1 MEKIEVLEKAGKYL
15 LFGERDNAKIMIN
28 EQYPLRHI
36 EATGRAY
43 TDKQKM

>member
-28 EQYPLRHI
+28 EQSLDKKRTMI
-36 EATGRAY
+36 ESWSYVFRFA
-43 TDKQKM
+43 